1 MNWQDFFKLTITDKA
16 GKVFYQSQLKTPKE
30 FAMHELIFSRFDH
43 LNLNAV
49 EKKKFSLG
57 LRKILICHKL
67 FKTSEFKKSCK
78 ALKQKILDSK
88 ENEFT
93 LSTHGGGIY
102 LFMHLLNDP
111 ELRNKKITCF
121 TSELPLSIVPLPTKS
136 PVQFIF
142 RPSNTS
148 YLADFS
154 TLWKESDNLKLFE
167 LKDFKAS
174 A

>member
-16 GKVFYQSQLKTPKE
+16 GKVFYQSQLKTPQE
-30 FAMHELIFSRFDH
+30 FAMHELIFSRFNH
-43 LNLNAV
+43 LNLNAI
-49 EKKKFSLG
+49 EKKKLSLG

-67 FKTSEFKKSCK
+67 FKTPEFKKSCK
-78 ALKQKILDSK
+78 ALKNKILDSK
-88 ENEFT
+88 ENEFF

-102 LFMHLLNDP
+102 LFMHLLKDP
-111 ELRNKKITCF
+111 QLKNKKIICY
-121 TSELPLSIVPLPTKS
+121 TSELPLSIVSLPAKS
-136 PVQFIF
+136 HIQFIF
-142 RPSNTS
+142 RPSTTS